1 MIGELAA
8 AVVPDPATGAEDH
21 PLRAAVPDGGEL
33 RTGHPVSLTA
43 PGTGETPSRTPA
55 GGDLDDTC
63 VPITGTGHRT
73 GVEATDRDGGSVVQ
87 PSQDQQIYRHVG
99 YVMDDQHAVSA
110 VVAPFLRGALTA
122 GEPVVIACPEPL
134 SGALSEALGTTEGV
148 QVVPAEPPTQRP
160 PDALAAIAQLVDR
173 DLPDNGRR
181 LHLVTCTGGADDGW
195 STWAQTEAL
204 LNHVLAE
211 RPVDHLCLMAPV
223 ETTTGPDTDSIAR
236 ATHPWLLTVDGAV
249 ANPDYRPP
257 AELLREV
264 QRAQVPDP
272 LEETEPTLAMVDLD
286 DMRALRRA
294 LNDALADSTLS
305 PDAAQDF
312 VLAIDEVTANAA
324 EHGVPPVDVRLWC
337 TPERL
342 LCAVT
347 DRGAAFD
354 DPLVGYGPAHGDMG
368 VGGMGLWLARRSVDS
383 LTAAPAD
390 ESGDGCTVR
399 LVVNA

>member
-1 MIGELAA
+1 M
-8 AVVPDPATGAEDH
+8 P
-21 PLRAAVPDGGEL
+21 
-33 RTGHPVSLTA
+33 
-43 PGTGETPSRTPA
+43 
-55 GGDLDDTC
+55 DTC
-63 VPITGTGHRT
+63 VPIRSTGQRDD
-73 GVEATDRDGGSVVQ
+73 VEATDKTGGPPVQ
-87 PSQDQQIYRHVG
+87 PTQDQKRYRHVG
-99 YVMDDQHAVSA
+99 YVMDDEHAVST
-110 VVAPFLRGALTA
+110 VVAPFLRGALSQD
-122 GEPVVIACPEPL
+122 EPVVIACPDPVASLLVRE
-134 SGALSEALGTTEGV
+134 LGTTASV
-148 QVVPAEPPTQRP
+148 QVVPAEPPGLRP
-160 PDALAAIAQLVDR
+160 PDALAAITQLVDR
-173 DLPDNGRR
+173 DLPGNGYR
-181 LHLVTCTGGADDGW
+181 LHLVTCTGGQDDGW

-223 ETTTGPDTDSIAR
+223 EAVHGPDTEAVAR

-249 ANPDYRPP
+249 ANPDYQPP

-272 LEETEPTLAMVDLD
+272 LEATEPTLALIDLD
-286 DMRALRRA
+286 DMRTLRRA
-294 LNDALADSTLS
+294 LNRVLADSPLS

-347 DRGAAFD
+347 DRGTAFD

>member
-1 MIGELAA
+1 
-8 AVVPDPATGAEDH
+8 
-21 PLRAAVPDGGEL
+21 
-33 RTGHPVSLTA
+33 
-43 PGTGETPSRTPA
+43 
-55 GGDLDDTC
+55 
-63 VPITGTGHRT
+63 
-73 GVEATDRDGGSVVQ
+73 VVQ

-99 YVMDDQHAVSA
+99 HVLNEGEDVAT
-110 VVAPFLRGALTA
+110 VVAPFLRNALSA
-122 GEPVVIACPEPL
+122 GEPVVIACPAPV
-134 SGALSEALGTTEGV
+134 ATALGTALGNTEGV
-148 QVVPAEPPTQRP
+148 QVAPADPLARRP
-160 PDALAAIAQLVDR
+160 SNALAAVTDLVDR
-173 DLPDNGRR
+173 DLPGDGRR
-181 LHLVTCTGGADDGW
+181 LHLVTSPGWPDADW

-211 RPVDHLCLMAPV
+211 RPIDHLCLLTP
-223 ETTTGPDTDSIAR
+223 TTGGDGPGAEAIAR
-236 ATHPWLLTVDGAV
+236 ATHPWLLTAEGVV
-249 ANPDYRPP
+249 ANPGYRAPTD
-257 AELLREV
+257 LLREV

-272 LEETEPTLAMVDLD
+272 LEATEPTLVMVDLD

-294 LNDALADSTLS
+294 LNQVLAESALS
-305 PDAAQDF
+305 PDAVQDF

-347 DRGAAFD
+347 DRGTAFD
-354 DPLVGYGPAHGDMG
+354 DPLIGYGPAHGDMA

-390 ESGDGCTVR
+390 DSGDGCTVR